1 MQKVEDVISEK
12 KLEEEDEALEAVV
25 QVNNDAIKNFNK
37 PDHPVEMPPN
47 AENRTF
53 NVNDI
58 LGELDRDNRGN
69 IIVLEDN
76 QGNHIDKT
84 GQLTNIRGYLT
95 NPLTGDI
102 LENHTNQK
110 LFDAAE
116 IDEKGEV
123 PAPFS
128 LEKFN
133 FNPHDLMG
141 DVDFQYDQRSGR
153 AIPQLLQTKQGF
165 YVDKKGR
172 RVNRFGWLVQGG
184 NGHIV
189 DRQGRK
195 KFDRK

>member
-1 MQKVEDVISEK
+1 MEDVISEK